1 MCLSQSFWVEW
12 EHYVNTN
19 EGLMFGLVLLLSK
32 GSLEENRI
40 LTFISYNNASIIL
53 AGLMMQQVAPKTM
66 PWWCVDSLSI
76 DKRTIMVYGKSIIGN
91 TDTFSII
98 VHAAIMGWSAFF
110 YRRTH
115 CNDLMAAAADVS

>member
-1 MCLSQSFWVEW
+1 MFGSHKWFKNLAGNTIKMCLSQSFWVEW

-66 PWWCVDSLSI
+66 PW
-76 DKRTIMVYGKSIIGN
+76 
-91 TDTFSII
+91 
-98 VHAAIMGWSAFF
+98 
-110 YRRTH
+110 
-115 CNDLMAAAADVS
+115 